1 MNSAEQT
8 TVLPADRPL
17 GQEAAAPS
25 RPLPRVRAQ
34 HLALGAVM
42 ALSAV
47 LNTYRLSRNG
57 WANAFY
63 SAGVKSMLHSLHNF
77 LFVSFDPG
85 GLVTIDK
92 PPLGLWVQALSAK
105 VFGMTPMSVLLPEAI
120 MGVITVGLIYWVVTP
135 RFGVLAGLASAL
147 ALALFPSFVAVSR
160 DNNLDALLIL
170 LMTLACG
177 VGLRAIESG
186 RLRTLLGC
194 AVLVGLAFNT
204 KTLAAYLVVPGLALG
219 YLVCAPAPLR
229 RRLAHLLVAGVVML
243 AVSFAWIAMVELTPA
258 SKRPFVGGSTN
269 NTEIGLTFGYNGF
282 GRVGGQL
289 GGPGQIRVLLKH
301 GSLADIEKEALRLR
315 AVGRNPTG
323 LEPGLRPTAT
333 PPPQPTS
340 GTPAR
345 KTPPPPSTY
354 LPDGRLREPIA
365 FGGPTGPL
373 RLFEA
378 SLGTQGAWM
387 LPFALVGMIAIV
399 LWIIAVPGG
408 GADDLRRRE
417 RRRRR
422 TAVGPITAARGPS
435 YERERGELDGSR
447 ASADGSGASTEAQAG
462 AGPSSRSGAADDHA
476 SRSVPSRWRDRRLA
490 ALIVLGGWFLSE
502 FVVLSFS
509 KGIVHPYYLSA
520 LGPGTAAMIGAGAIA
535 FVELGKRRRLFLVL
549 VPLAVG
555 ATVIAQVLM
564 LREDL
569 RYLHWFWPVL
579 ILGAALGVLAILTAR
594 RWIGVAMAA
603 TLALLLVVPGVYAA
617 TIWKFTVDGTFPEAG
632 PHVAAGYGGLDI
644 DSAATQVTK
653 ALLVYVGRHDPG
665 SRWEVLTEAS
675 DTAAPMILLGHT
687 AGAMGGYSGYDP
699 ALDGASL
706 ARLVRR
712 GEARYVVL
720 GGAYAERGGN
730 AASTAVLR
738 ACEVVP
744 GAAWQPPPVNPNALL
759 LFDCKGHEAA
769 LARQHGTL

>member
-8 TVLPADRPL
+8 STLPAEGPL
-17 GQEAAAPS
+17 GQDETATS
-25 RPLPRVRAQ
+25 RPLPRIRAR
-34 HLALGAVM
+34 HLALGAVL

-57 WANAFY
+57 WSNAFY
-63 SAGVKSMLHSLHNF
+63 SAGVKSMLQSLHNF

-85 GLVTIDK
+85 GLITIDK
-92 PPLGLWVQALSAK
+92 PPLGLWVQVLSAK
-105 VFGMTPMSVLLPEAI
+105 VFGMTPLSVLLPEAI
-120 MGVITVGLIYWVVTP
+120 MGVITVGLLYWVVTP

-147 ALALFPSFVAVSR
+147 VLALFPSFVASSR
-160 DNNLDALLIL
+160 DNNVNVLLIL

-177 VGLRAIESG
+177 IGLRAIESG

-204 KTLAAYLVVPGLALG
+204 KTLAAYLVVPGLALA
-219 YLVCAPAPLR
+219 YLVCAPPTLA
-229 RRLAHLLVAGVVML
+229 RRLTHLLAAGVLML
-243 AVSFAWIAMVELTPA
+243 AVSFAWIAIVELTPA

-269 NTEIGLTFGYNGF
+269 DTEIGLTFGYNGF

-315 AVGRNPTG
+315 AHGKNPTG
-323 LEPGLRPTAT
+323 LEPGLAPAAARSAKPAPGTSPRKPPRRP
-333 PPPQPTS
+333 S
-340 GTPAR
+340 
-345 KTPPPPSTY
+345 KY
-354 LPDGRLREPIA
+354 LPDGHAREPIA
-365 FGGPTGPL
+365 FGGPPGPL
-373 RLFEA
+373 RMFEA
-378 SLGTQGAWM
+378 GLGTQGAWM
-387 LPFALVGMIAIV
+387 LPFALVGMIAIA
-399 LWIIAVPGG
+399 LWIIGVPAGSESPPEPGG
-408 GADDLRRRE
+408 R
-417 RRRRR
+417 
-422 TAVGPITAARGPS
+422 
-435 YERERGELDGSR
+435 
-447 ASADGSGASTEAQAG
+447 
-462 AGPSSRSGAADDHA
+462 H
-476 SRSVPSRWRDRRLA
+476 DRRLA
-490 ALIVLGGWFLSE
+490 ALIVLGGWFLVE
-502 FVVLSFS
+502 FVLLSFS
-509 KGIVHPYYLSA
+509 KGIVHPYYISA
-520 LGPGTAAMIGAGAIA
+520 LGPGTAAMVGAGAVA
-535 FVELGKRRRLFLVL
+535 FVELGRQRRLFLML

-555 ATVIAQVLM
+555 ATVIAQVLL

-579 ILGAALGVLAILTAR
+579 IAGAALGVLAILTAR

-617 TIWKFTVDGTFPEAG
+617 TLWEFPVNGTFPEAG
-632 PHVAAGYGGLDI
+632 PHVAAGWGGLDI
-644 DSAATQVTK
+644 DAAATRVTK
-653 ALLVYVGRHDPG
+653 ALLAYVGRRDPG

-687 AGAMGGYSGYDP
+687 AAAMGGYSGYDP
-699 ALDGASL
+699 ALNGASL

-712 GEARYVVL
+712 GEARYVVI

-738 ACEVVP
+738 ACEVIP

-759 LFDCKGHEAA
+759 LFDCQGHELA
-769 LARQHGTL
+769 LSRQHGTL

>member
-8 TVLPADRPL
+8 TVLPADGPR
-17 GQEAAAPS
+17 GGEAAARS
-25 RPLPRVRAQ
+25 RPLPRVHAR
-34 HLALGAVM
+34 HLALGAVL

-57 WANAFY
+57 WSNAFY
-63 SAGVKSMLHSLHNF
+63 SAGDKSMLHSLHNF

-85 GLVTIDK
+85 GLITVDK
-92 PPLGLWVQALSAK
+92 PPLGLWVQVLSAK
-105 VFGMTPMSVLLPEAI
+105 LFGMTPLSVLLPEAI
-120 MGVITVGLIYWVVTP
+120 IGVVTVGLLYWVVTP

-160 DNNLDALLIL
+160 ENGVDPLLIL

-219 YLVCAPAPLR
+219 YLVCAPATIAR
-229 RRLAHLLVAGVVML
+229 RAARLLAAGIVLV

-258 SKRPFVGGSTN
+258 SKRPFVGGSTD

-282 GRVGGQL
+282 GRVGGQK

-315 AVGRNPTG
+315 ALGKSPTG
-323 LEPGLRPTAT
+323 LEPGLRPTTAPSAT
-333 PPPQPTS
+333 PAH

-345 KTPPPPSTY
+345 KPPPRSSKY

-365 FGGPTGPL
+365 FGGPPGPL
-373 RLFEA
+373 RMFEA
-378 SLGTQGAWM
+378 GLGTQGAWL
-387 LPFALVGMIAIV
+387 LPFALVGMIAIA
-399 LWIIAVPGG
+399 LWTFVVPAGEAGG
-408 GADDLRRRE
+408 E
-417 RRRRR
+417 RRSRRH
-422 TAVGPITAARGPS
+422 AASVVKR
-435 YERERGELDGSR
+435 
-447 ASADGSGASTEAQAG
+447 SATDIL
-462 AGPSSRSGAADDHA
+462 
-476 SRSVPSRWRDRRLA
+476 RDPRLA
-490 ALIVLGGWFLSE
+490 ALIVLGGWFLAE
-502 FVVLSFS
+502 FAVLSFS
-509 KGIVHPYYLSA
+509 KGIVHPYYVSA
-520 LGPGTAAMIGAGAIA
+520 LGPGTAAMVGGGAIA
-535 FVELGKRRRLFLVL
+535 FVELGKRRRLFLIL
-549 VPLAVG
+549 VPLAVF
-555 ATVIAQVLM
+555 ATVLAQVAL

-569 RYLHWFWPVL
+569 RYLHWFWPLL
-579 ILGAALGVLAILTAR
+579 ILGAALGVLAILTMR
-594 RWIGVAMAA
+594 RWIGVAMAV

-617 TIWKFTVDGTFPEAG
+617 TIWEFPVDGTFPEAG

-644 DSAATQVTK
+644 DAAATRVTK
-653 ALLVYVGRHDPG
+653 ALLVYLGRHDPG
-665 SRWEVLTEAS
+665 SRWEVMTEAS
-675 DTAAPMILLGHT
+675 DTAAPMILLGHR
-687 AGAMGGYSGYDP
+687 AAAMGGYSGYDP
-699 ALDGASL
+699 ALDGAGL

-759 LFDCKGHEAA
+759 LFDCKGHERA
-769 LARQHGTL
+769 LSRQHGTL

>member
-17 GQEAAAPS
+17 GQEATARS
-25 RPLPRVRAQ
+25 RPLPRVRAR
-34 HLALGAVM
+34 HLALGAVL

-92 PPLGLWVQALSAK
+92 PPLGLWAQALSAK

-120 MGVITVGLIYWVVTP
+120 MGVVAVGLLYWVVTP

-147 ALALFPSFVAVSR
+147 TLALFPSFVAVAR
-160 DNNLDALLIL
+160 ENAVDPLLIL

-194 AVLVGLAFNT
+194 AALVGLAFNT

-219 YLVCAPAPLR
+219 YLVCAPAPLA
-229 RRLAHLLVAGVVML
+229 RRLVHLLVAGAVML

-258 SKRPFVGGSTN
+258 SRRPFVGGSTN
-269 NTEIGLTFGYNGF
+269 NSEIGLTFGYNGF

-315 AVGRNPTG
+315 ALGKNPTG
-323 LEPGLRPTAT
+323 LEPGLAPTAAT
-333 PPPQPTS
+333 PPKPAA

-345 KTPPPPSTY
+345 RLPPRPSKY
-354 LPDGRLREPIA
+354 LADGRLREPIA
-365 FGGPTGPL
+365 FGGPPGPL
-373 RLFEA
+373 RMFEA
-378 SLGTQGAWM
+378 GLGTQGAWM
-387 LPFALVGMIAIV
+387 LPFALVGMIAIA
-399 LWIIAVPGG
+399 LWTLFVPAGETEG
-408 GADDLRRRE
+408 ERRSRRR
-417 RRRRR
+417 
-422 TAVGPITAARGPS
+422 AAR
-435 YERERGELDGSR
+435 
-447 ASADGSGASTEAQAG
+447 ASVAEIL
-462 AGPSSRSGAADDHA
+462 
-476 SRSVPSRWRDRRLA
+476 RDRRLA
-490 ALIVLGGWFLSE
+490 ALIVLGGWFLAE
-502 FVVLSFS
+502 FAVLSFS
-509 KGIVHPYYLSA
+509 KGIVHPYYVSA
-520 LGPGTAAMIGAGAIA
+520 LGPGTAAMVGAGAIA
-535 FVELGKRRRLFLVL
+535 LVELGKRRRLFLVL

-555 ATVIAQVLM
+555 ATVLAQVLV

-579 ILGAALGVLAILTAR
+579 IIGAALGVLAILTVR

-617 TIWKFTVDGTFPEAG
+617 TIWRFPVDGTFPEAG

-644 DSAATQVTK
+644 DAAATRVTK
-653 ALLVYVGRHDPG
+653 ALLAYVGRHDPG
-665 SRWEVLTEAS
+665 SRWDVLTEAS
-675 DTAAPMILLGHT
+675 DTAAPMILLGHA

-699 ALDGASL
+699 ALDGAGL

-730 AASTAVLR
+730 AASTAALR

-759 LFDCKGHEAA
+759 LFDCKGHEAS
-769 LARQHGTL
+769 LSRQHGTL

>member
-8 TVLPADRPL
+8 SVLPADRPL
-17 GQEAAAPS
+17 DQKAGARS
-25 RPLPRVRAQ
+25 RPLPRVRAR
-34 HLALGAVM
+34 HLALGAVL

-92 PPLGLWVQALSAK
+92 PPLGLWVQALSAR

-120 MGVITVGLIYWVVTP
+120 IGVITVGLLYWVVTP

-147 ALALFPSFVAVSR
+147 TLALFPSFVAVSR
-160 DNNLDALLIL
+160 ENAVDPLLIL

-219 YLVCAPAPLR
+219 YLVCAPATIAR
-229 RRLAHLLVAGVVML
+229 RAAHLLAAGIVMV

-282 GRVGGQL
+282 GRVGGQK

-315 AVGRNPTG
+315 ALGKNPTG
-323 LEPGLRPTAT
+323 LEPGLRPTAPST
-333 PPPQPTS
+333 SKPTT
-340 GTPAR
+340 GTPAH
-345 KTPPPPSTY
+345 KPPPKPSAY
-354 LPDGRLREPIA
+354 LADGRLREPIA
-365 FGGPTGPL
+365 FGGPPGPL
-373 RLFEA
+373 RMFEA
-378 SLGTQGAWM
+378 GLGTQGAWM
-387 LPFALVGMIAIV
+387 LPFALVGVIAIA
-399 LWIIAVPGG
+399 LWTFLVPAGEAAG
-408 GADDLRRRE
+408 ERRNRRRGARAGRARPSPPESPPAALRR
-417 RRRRR
+417 
-422 TAVGPITAARGPS
+422 
-435 YERERGELDGSR
+435 
-447 ASADGSGASTEAQAG
+447 
-462 AGPSSRSGAADDHA
+462 
-476 SRSVPSRWRDRRLA
+476 RDRRLA
-490 ALIVLGGWFLSE
+490 GLIVLGGWFLTE
-502 FVVLSFS
+502 LAVLSFS
-509 KGIVHPYYLSA
+509 KGIVHPYYVSA
-520 LGPGTAAMIGAGAIA
+520 LGPGTAAMTGAGAIA
-535 FVELGKRRRLFLVL
+535 FVELGRRRRLFLVL

-555 ATVIAQVLM
+555 ATVIAQVLV

-579 ILGAALGVLAILTAR
+579 IIGAALGVLAILTVR

-617 TIWKFTVDGTFPEAG
+617 TIWRFPVDGTFPEAG

-644 DSAATQVTK
+644 DAAATQVTK
-653 ALLVYVGRHDPG
+653 ALLAYVGRHDPG

-675 DTAAPMILLGHT
+675 DTAAPMILLGHA

-699 ALDGASL
+699 ALDGAGL

-730 AASTAVLR
+730 AASTAALR

-759 LFDCKGHEAA
+759 LFDCKHHEAA
-769 LARQHGTL
+769 LSRQHGTL

>member
-8 TVLPADRPL
+8 TILPADGPL
-17 GQEAAAPS
+17 GQEATARS

-34 HLALGAVM
+34 HLALGAVL

-85 GLVTIDK
+85 GLITIDK

-105 VFGMTPMSVLLPEAI
+105 VFGMTPLSVLLPEAI
-120 MGVITVGLIYWVVTP
+120 IGVITVGLVYWVVTP
-135 RFGVLAGLASAL
+135 RFGALAGLASAL
-147 ALALFPSFVAVSR
+147 TLALFPSFVAVSR
-160 DNNLDALLIL
+160 ENAVDPLLIL

-194 AVLVGLAFNT
+194 AALVGLAFNT

-219 YLVCAPAPLR
+219 YLVCAPRPLA
-229 RRLAHLLVAGVVML
+229 RRLVQLLVAGAVML

-269 NTEIGLTFGYNGF
+269 NSEIGLTFGYNGF

-315 AVGRNPTG
+315 ALGKNPTG
-323 LEPGLRPTAT
+323 LEPGLAPTAAT
-333 PPPQPTS
+333 PPKPAA

-345 KTPPPPSTY
+345 RRPPPPSKY
-354 LPDGRLREPIA
+354 LADGRLREPIA
-365 FGGPTGPL
+365 FGGPPGPL
-373 RLFEA
+373 RMFEA
-378 SLGTQGAWM
+378 GLGTQGAWM
-387 LPFALVGMIAIV
+387 LPFALVGMIAIA
-399 LWIIAVPGG
+399 LWTFFVPVGEAEG
-408 GADDLRRRE
+408 ERRSRRR
-417 RRRRR
+417 
-422 TAVGPITAARGPS
+422 AAR
-435 YERERGELDGSR
+435 
-447 ASADGSGASTEAQAG
+447 ASVADIL
-462 AGPSSRSGAADDHA
+462 
-476 SRSVPSRWRDRRLA
+476 RDRRLA
-490 ALIVLGGWFLSE
+490 ALIVLGGWFLAE
-502 FVVLSFS
+502 FAVLSFS
-509 KGIVHPYYLSA
+509 KGIVHPYYVSA
-520 LGPGTAAMIGAGAIA
+520 LGPGTAAMVGAGAIA
-535 FVELGKRRRLFLVL
+535 LVELGKRRRPFLVL

-555 ATVIAQVLM
+555 ATVIAQVLV

-579 ILGAALGVLAILTAR
+579 IIGAALGVLAILTVR
-594 RWIGVAMAA
+594 RSIGVAMAA

-617 TIWKFTVDGTFPEAG
+617 TIWRFPVDGTFPEAG

-644 DSAATQVTK
+644 DAAATKVTK
-653 ALLVYVGRHDPG
+653 ALLVYVGRHDPS

-675 DTAAPMILLGHT
+675 DTAAPMILLGHD

-699 ALDGASL
+699 ALNGAGL

-712 GEARYVVL
+712 GEGRYVVL

-759 LFDCKGHEAA
+759 LFDCKGHELA
-769 LARQHGTL
+769 LSRQHGTL